1 MQRLIEKL
9 KELKTK
15 KILVI
20 GDLILDRYTTGSCD
34 RISPEAPVQILKVKE
49 VKYSI
54 GGAGNTAVNVK
65 TLGSKP
71 YLIGILG
78 EDNEADIFEKELK
91 KREIEDSGILVSPYT
106 KTLLKERIVAS
117 NQQLLR
123 IDHTDEI
130 SKDDKHYNH
139 ILNKFEEFDSDIVIV
154 SDYAKGTLSEL
165 LIENIIN
172 LCKIKNKQ
180 IIVDPRPKHT
190 LSYKNS
196 SFITPNFKEACE
208 MAKLDVDIN
217 NVSTDNAKRLSEDLY
232 AKLNSSI
239 LLTMAEHG
247 ILFYNG
253 NDFNHFPI
261 FKREVRDVS
270 GAGDTVVAALAV
282 GLANKL
288 DIKEA
293 IYFANHAAG
302 VKVEKAGVKPVSL
315 NEVIDDIK
323 LHNENTK

>member
-1 MQRLIEKL
+1 MQELIEKI
-9 KELKTK
+9 KRFQSK

-20 GDLILDRYTTGSCD
+20 GDLILDKYTTGSCD

-65 TLGSKP
+65 TLGSEP

-78 EDNEADIFEKELK
+78 EDKEAEIFEKELR
-91 KREIEDSGILVSPYT
+91 KREIEDSGILVSQYT

-123 IDHTDEI
+123 IDHLDEI
-130 SKDDKHYNH
+130 IKDERHYNH
-139 ILNKFEEFDSDIVIV
+139 ILSKFEDFNPDIVII
-154 SDYAKGTLSEL
+154 SDYAKGTLSGL
-165 LIENIIN
+165 LIEHIIDY
-172 LCKIKNKQ
+172 CRRKNKQ
-180 IIVDPRPKHT
+180 IILDPRPQHT
-190 LSYKNS
+190 FSYKNS

-208 MAKLDVDIN
+208 MAKLEIN
-217 NVSTDNAKRLSEDLY
+217 VNEISIDNAKKLSENLY
-232 AKLNSSI
+232 SRLNSSI
-239 LLTMAEHG
+239 ILTMAEHG

-253 NDFNHFPI
+253 KDFTHFPI

-282 GLANKL
+282 GLANSL

-302 VKVEKAGVKPVSL
+302 VKVEKAGVQPVYL
-315 NEVIDDIK
+315 NEVINDIK
-323 LHNENTK
+323 SHNENTK